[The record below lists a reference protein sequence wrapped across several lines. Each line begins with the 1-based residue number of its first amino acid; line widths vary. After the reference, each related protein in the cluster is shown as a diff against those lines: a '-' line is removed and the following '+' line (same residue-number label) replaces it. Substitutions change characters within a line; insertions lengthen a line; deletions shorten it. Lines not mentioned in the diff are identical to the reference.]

1 MAVVQELAGILLP
14 VFLLGLIGFFWQRRY
29 GNFQR
34 EFVTSTV
41 MNLGAPCLIIDTVA
55 GIDFEASQF
64 WRMLL
69 AAFVTLV
76 TTAVV
81 GGALLRLCKLPL
93 RSFLP
98 PLVFPNAGNMG
109 LPICLFAFGE
119 RGLALAIAY
128 YLVSAVMQFTLAPL
142 FQASGR
148 PLETL
153 LRTPVIYAAAIGLGL
168 LAGGWELTPALGRTI
183 ELIGQVA
190 IPLMLLAMGAALAG
204 FQLAKVPLATALGV
218 ARLAIGI
225 AIGIAVAWLLELEP
239 VAASVLI
246 LQSAMPAAIF
256 NYLLAARYGRH
267 PDEVAGSI
275 LISTALSLLVLPI
288 LLTWLLFA

>member
-1 MAVVQELAGILLP
+1 MAIAQELAGILLP
-14 VFLLGLIGFFWQRRY
+14 VFLLGLIGFLWQRRY
-29 GNFQR
+29 RNFQR

-69 AAFVTLV
+69 AALVTLV
-76 TTAVV
+76 ATAVV
-81 GGALLRLCKLPL
+81 GGILLRLCKLPL

-153 LRTPVIYAAAIGLGL
+153 LRTPVVYAAAIGLGL
-168 LAGGWELTPALGRTI
+168 LASGWELAPALGRTV

-204 FQLAKVPLATALGV
+204 FRLAKVPLASGLGV
-218 ARLAIGI
+218 ARLAIGVV
-225 AIGIAVAWLLELEP
+225 IGVAVARLLKLEP

-246 LQSAMPAAIF
+246 LQSTMPAAIF
-256 NYLLAARYGRH
+256 NYLLAARYDRH

-275 LISTALSLLVLPI
+275 VISTALSLAVLPV
-288 LLTWLLFA
+288 LLTWLLFS